1 MAQTDTN
8 DKPISSN
15 LFEVSVNEIHDLE
28 SNSDNSQIE
37 LSCNGSQDRAFVERD
52 VSQCEDSP
60 LLSRNGEDLEI
71 PFADTSEPSS
81 PQKYLDL
88 YLPKLTDEW
97 NNNKRKNILTYTSN
111 NGSINE
117 NINLEETSK
126 LKKDSIPVCDLED
139 SDCDEY
145 DDNNQQSTYV

>member
-1 MAQTDTN
+1 MAQTDSN
-8 DKPISSN
+8 KPISSN

-37 LSCNGSQDRAFVERD
+37 LSCNGSQERPFIERD
-52 VSQCEDSP
+52 ISQEDSP
-60 LLSRNGEDLEI
+60 LLSRHEDLEI

-88 YLPKLTDEW
+88 YLPKLSDSEW

-111 NGSINE
+111 NESVNE
-117 NINLEETSK
+117 NINLEETAK
-126 LKKDSIPVCDLED
+126 LNKDCDLEAEVEVD
-139 SDCDEY
+139 SDCD
-145 DDNNQQSTYV
+145 DFDSNQQSTYV

>member
-1 MAQTDTN
+1 MAQTDSN
-8 DKPISSN
+8 KPISSN

-37 LSCNGSQDRAFVERD
+37 LSCNGSQDRAFAERD

-60 LLSRNGEDLEI
+60 LLSRNEDLEI
-71 PFADTSEPSS
+71 PFADTSAPSS

-88 YLPKLTDEW
+88 YLPKMSDNEW
-97 NNNKRKNILTYTSN
+97 NNNKRKNILTYSSN
-111 NGSINE
+111 NDSIND
-117 NINLEETSK
+117 NINLDETSK
-126 LKKDSIPVCDLED
+126 LNKDCNTVPDLED
-139 SDCDEY
+139 SDCDDF